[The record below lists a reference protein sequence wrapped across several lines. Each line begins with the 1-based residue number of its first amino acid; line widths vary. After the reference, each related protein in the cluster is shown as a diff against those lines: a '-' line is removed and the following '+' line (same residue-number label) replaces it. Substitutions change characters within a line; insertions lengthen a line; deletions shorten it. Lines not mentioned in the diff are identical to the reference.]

1 MIKFELNDNF
11 KNRFEKF
18 LSSDLFYNQPEHAK
32 SAYWKYHSKLIK
44 YSIKNSLLTL
54 EGKAGFYIPD
64 KKNSYN
70 YFLRSLKIIVKKLIG
85 LDRSHNL
92 SYKAAFAKI
101 MNKKRYV
108 GFQGLLFDKKKTI
121 AKNISDCKKQFSFS
135 YEVDDHIIKAY
146 YYINILNSYMELS
159 KTKFIAEIGGGNGNL
174 MSLLKHHFNSKCI
187 INIDL
192 PETLTLCI
200 PFLENLF
207 PNAKILLPNE
217 INEKVSED
225 VLLNYDFIFL
235 TPGQITLLSEN
246 LIDLFIN
253 TSSFGEM
260 NMSQIKEYI
269 NLIQKVG
276 KQGSFFF
283 CSNRVEKFPVTD
295 DIQYENYKHIKPIRF
310 FEYPFFDNEVLL
322 WEICRFSSLVQNA
335 PVYLRLEKI
344 NKIATELDDYTKK

>member
-1 MIKFELNDNF
+1 MIKIKLNDNF

-18 LSSDLFYNQPEHAK
+18 LSSDLFCNQPKHAK
-32 SAYWKYHSKLIK
+32 TAYWKYHSKKIK

-54 EGKAGFYIPD
+54 EGKSGYYIPD

-70 YFLRSLKIIVKKLIG
+70 FFLRSLKIIVKKLIG
-85 LDRSHNL
+85 LDRSRNL

-101 MNKKRYV
+101 MNEEKRV
-108 GFQGLLFDKKKTI
+108 GIQQLRFDKKKII
-121 AKNISDCKKQFSFS
+121 AKNISDCKKQFHFN
-135 YEVDDHIIKAY
+135 YEVNEHIIRSY

-159 KTKFIAEIGGGNGNL
+159 KTKFIAEIGAGNGNL

-200 PFLENLF
+200 AFLNNLF

-217 INEKVSED
+217 INEKVGED
-225 VLLNYDFIFL
+225 ALLNYDFIFL
-235 TPGQITLLSEN
+235 TPGQITLLEEN

-253 TSSFGEM
+253 TASFGEM
-260 NMSQIKEYI
+260 NMPQIEKYI

-276 KQGSFFF
+276 KQDSFFF
-283 CSNRVEKFPVTD
+283 CNNSIEKIPVGD
-295 DIQYENYKHIKPIRF
+295 DDDNETFQHIKPIRF

-322 WEICRFSSLVQNA
+322 SEICKFSSLVQKI
-335 PVYLRLEKI
+335 PSYLRLEKI
-344 NKIATELDDYTKK
+344 KK

>member
-1 MIKFELNDNF
+1 MEETVDFELKGDF

-18 LSSDLFYNQPEHAK
+18 LSSDLFYNQPKYAK
-32 SAYWKYHSKLIK
+32 TSYWKYHSKQIK

-54 EGKAGFYIPD
+54 EGKSGFYIPD

-70 YFLRSLKIIVKKLIG
+70 FFLRSLKIIVKKLIG

-92 SYKAAFAKI
+92 SHKAAFAKI
-101 MNKKRYV
+101 MNEEKNV
-108 GFQGLLFDKKKTI
+108 GIQQLHFDKKKII
-121 AKNISDCKKQFSFS
+121 AKNISDCKKQFPFN
-135 YEVDDHIIKAY
+135 YEVNEHIIKSY

-159 KTKFIAEIGGGNGNL
+159 KTKFIAEIGAGNGNL

-192 PETLTLCI
+192 PETLILCI

-207 PNAKILLPNE
+207 PKAKILLPNE
-217 INEKVSED
+217 INKKVDED
-225 VLLNYDFIFL
+225 ALLNYDFIFL
-235 TPGQITLLSEN
+235 TPGQIPLLEEN

-253 TSSFGEM
+253 VSSFGEM
-260 NMSQIKEYI
+260 NMPQIEEYI

-276 KQGSFFF
+276 KQGSFFL
-283 CSNRVEKFPVTD
+283 CSNRVEKNPHA
-295 DIQYENYKHIKPIRF
+295 EKRGEKYKHIKPIRF
-310 FEYPFFDNEVLL
+310 FEYPFFDNEILFF
-322 WEICRFSSLVQNA
+322 EICKFSSLVQNA

-344 NKIATELDDYTKK
+344 KK

>member
-1 MIKFELNDNF
+1 MIKFELKDNF

-18 LSSDLFYNQPEHAK
+18 LSSDLFYNQPKHAK
-32 SAYWKYHSKLIK
+32 TAYWEFHSKQIK

-54 EGKAGFYIPD
+54 KGKSGYYIPD

-70 YFLRSLKIIVKKLIG
+70 FFLRSLKIIVKKLIG

-92 SYKAAFAKI
+92 SHKAAFAKI
-101 MNKKRYV
+101 MNEEKNV
-108 GFQGLLFDKKKTI
+108 GIQQLRFDKKKII
-121 AKNISDCKKQFSFS
+121 AKNISDCKKQFPFN
-135 YEVDDHIIKAY
+135 YEVNDFIIKSY

-159 KTKFIAEIGGGNGNL
+159 KTKFIAEIGAGNGNL

-187 INIDL
+187 INVDL

-217 INEKVSED
+217 INEKVGED
-225 VLLNYDFIFL
+225 ALLNYDFIFL
-235 TPGQITLLSEN
+235 TPGQITLLEEN

-260 NMSQIKEYI
+260 NMPQIEEYI

-283 CSNRVEKFPVTD
+283 CSNRVEKIPVSD
-295 DIQYENYKHIKPIRF
+295 DIQNENYKHIKPIRF

-322 WEICRFSSLVQNA
+322 WEICKFSSLIQND

-344 NKIATELDDYTKK
+344 KK

>member
-11 KNRFEKF
+11 KNRLEKF
-18 LSSDLFYNQPEHAK
+18 LSSDLFYNQPKYAK
-32 SAYWKYHSKLIK
+32 TSYWKYHTKQIK

-54 EGKAGFYIPD
+54 EGKSGNYIPD

-70 YFLRSLKIIVKKLIG
+70 FFLRSLKIIVKKLIG
-85 LDRSHNL
+85 LDRSRNL

-101 MNKKRYV
+101 MNEEKNV
-108 GFQGLLFDKKKTI
+108 GFQQLHFDNKKII
-121 AKNISDCKKQFSFS
+121 AKNISDCKKQFPFN
-135 YEVDDHIIKAY
+135 YEVNDQIIRSY

-159 KTKFIAEIGGGNGNL
+159 KTKFIAEIGAGNGNL

-187 INIDL
+187 INVDL
-192 PETLTLCI
+192 PETLILCI

-217 INEKVSED
+217 INEKVGED
-225 VLLNYDFIFL
+225 ALLNYDFIFL
-235 TPGQITLLSEN
+235 TPGQITLLEEN

-253 TSSFGEM
+253 TSSLGEM
-260 NMSQIKEYI
+260 TMPQIEVYI

-283 CSNRVEKFPVTD
+283 CHNSVEKIPVGD
-295 DIQYENYKHIKPIRF
+295 DNQNENYQHIKPIRF
-310 FEYPFFDNEVLL
+310 FEYPFFNNEVLFF
-322 WEICRFSSLVQNA
+322 EICKFTSLVQNN
-335 PVYLRLEKI
+335 PSYLRLEKI
-344 NKIATELDDYTKK
+344 KK

>member
-18 LSSDLFYNQPEHAK
+18 LSSDLFCNQPKHAK
-32 SAYWKYHSKLIK
+32 TDYWKYHSKQIK

-54 EGKAGFYIPD
+54 EGKSGYYIPD

-70 YFLRSLKIIVKKLIG
+70 FFLRSLKIIVKKLIG

-92 SYKAAFAKI
+92 SHKAAFAKT
-101 MNKKRYV
+101 MNEEKNV
-108 GFQGLLFDKKKTI
+108 GIQQLHFDKKKII
-121 AKNISDCKKQFSFS
+121 AKNISDCKKQFPFN
-135 YEVDDHIIKAY
+135 YEVNEHIIKSY

-159 KTKFIAEIGGGNGNL
+159 KTKFIAEIGAGNGNL

-187 INIDL
+187 INVDL

-217 INEKVSED
+217 INEKVGED
-225 VLLNYDFIFL
+225 ALLNYDFIFL
-235 TPGQITLLSEN
+235 TPGQITLLEEN

-253 TSSFGEM
+253 TSSFAEM
-260 NMSQIKEYI
+260 NMSQIEKYI

-276 KQGSFFF
+276 KQDSFFF
-283 CSNRVEKFPVTD
+283 CNNSIEKIPVGD
-295 DIQYENYKHIKPIRF
+295 DNENFQHIKPIRF

-322 WEICRFSSLVQNA
+322 FELCKFQSLLCLD
-335 PVYLRLEKI
+335 PSYLRLEKI
-344 NKIATELDDYTKK
+344 KK

>member
-18 LSSDLFYNQPEHAK
+18 LSSDLFYNQPKYAK
-32 SAYWKYHSKLIK
+32 SSPWKYHSKQIK

-54 EGKAGFYIPD
+54 EGEAGWYIPD

-70 YFLRSLKIIVKKLIG
+70 FFLRSLKIIVKKLIG

-101 MNKKRYV
+101 MNEEKNV
-108 GFQGLLFDKKKTI
+108 GIQQLRFDKKKII
-121 AKNISDCKKQFSFS
+121 AKNISDCKKQFPFN
-135 YEVDDHIIKAY
+135 YEVNQHIIRSY

-159 KTKFIAEIGGGNGNL
+159 KTKFIAEIGAGNGNL

-187 INIDL
+187 INVDL

-217 INEKVSED
+217 INEKVGED
-225 VLLNYDFIFL
+225 ALLNYDFIFL
-235 TPGQITLLSEN
+235 TPGQITLLEEN

-253 TSSFGEM
+253 TASFGEM
-260 NMSQIKEYI
+260 NMPQIEEYI

-283 CSNRVEKFPVTD
+283 LSQQC
-295 DIQYENYKHIKPIRF
+295 
-310 FEYPFFDNEVLL
+310 
-322 WEICRFSSLVQNA
+322 
-335 PVYLRLEKI
+335 
-344 NKIATELDDYTKK
+344 

>member
-1 MIKFELNDNF
+1 MIKFELNNNF

-18 LSSDLFYNQPEHAK
+18 LSSDLFCNQPKHAK
-32 SAYWKYHSKLIK
+32 TGYWKYHSKQIK

-54 EGKAGFYIPD
+54 EGKSGYYIPD

-70 YFLRSLKIIVKKLIG
+70 FFLRSLKIIVKKLIG
-85 LDRSHNL
+85 LDRSHHL
-92 SYKAAFAKI
+92 SYKAAFAKV
-101 MNKKRYV
+101 MNEEKKV
-108 GFQGLLFDKKKTI
+108 GLQQLRFDKKKII
-121 AKNISDCKKQFSFS
+121 AKNISDCKKQFPFN
-135 YEVDDHIIKAY
+135 YEVNDFIIKSY

-159 KTKFIAEIGGGNGNL
+159 KTKFIAEIGAGNGNL

-187 INIDL
+187 INVDL

-200 PFLENLF
+200 PFLANLF

-217 INEKVSED
+217 INEKIGED
-225 VLLNYDFIFL
+225 ALLNYDFIFL
-235 TPGQITLLSEN
+235 TPGQITLLEEN

-260 NMSQIKEYI
+260 NMPQIEEYI

-283 CSNRVEKFPVTD
+283 CHNSVDEIPVAD
-295 DIQYENYKHIKPIRF
+295 DKQNENYQHLKPTRF
-310 FEYPFFDNEVLL
+310 FEYPFFNNEVLL
-322 WEICRFSSLVQNA
+322 FQICKFTSLVQNNPA
-335 PVYLRLEKI
+335 YLRLEK
-344 NKIATELDDYTKK
+344 LKK

>member
-1 MIKFELNDNF
+1 MGNNYMHHAASKFELKDNF

-18 LSSDLFYNQPEHAK
+18 LSSDLFYNQPKYAK
-32 SAYWKYHSKLIK
+32 SPLWKYHSSQVK
-44 YSIKNSLLTL
+44 YLIKNSLLRV
-54 EGKAGFYIPD
+54 EGKGGWYIPD

-70 YFLRSLKIIVKKLIG
+70 FFLRSLKTIVKKLIG
-85 LDRSHNL
+85 LDRSHHL
-92 SYKAAFAKI
+92 SYKAAFAKV
-101 MNKKRYV
+101 MNREGNV
-108 GFQGLLFDKKKTI
+108 GFQKLLFDKKKII
-121 AKNISDCKKQFSFS
+121 AKNISDCKKQFPFN
-135 YEVDDHIIKAY
+135 YEVNEHIIRSY

-159 KTKFIAEIGGGNGNL
+159 KTKFIAEIGAGNGNL

-187 INIDL
+187 INVDL

-217 INEKVSED
+217 INEKIGED

-235 TPGQITLLSEN
+235 TPGQVTLLEEN

-253 TSSFGEM
+253 TASLGEM
-260 NMSQIKEYI
+260 NMSQIEVYI

-283 CSNRVEKFPVTD
+283 CANRVERTD
-295 DIQYENYKHIKPIRF
+295 DNQNHQHIKPIRF

-322 WEICRFSSLVQNA
+322 FEICKFTSLVQNN
-335 PVYLRLEKI
+335 PSYVRLEKI
-344 NKIATELDDYTKK
+344 RK

>member
-32 SAYWKYHSKLIK
+32 TAYWKYHSKKIK
-44 YSIKNSLLTL
+44 YSIKNSILTL
-54 EGKAGFYIPD
+54 EGKSGNYIPD

-70 YFLRSLKIIVKKLIG
+70 FFLRLLKIFVKKIIN
-85 LDRSHNL
+85 LDRSHHL
-92 SYKAAFAKI
+92 SYKAAFAKV
-101 MNKKRYV
+101 MKEERNA
-108 GFQGLLFDKKKTI
+108 GLQQLQFDKKKII
-121 AKNISDCKKQFSFS
+121 AKNFSDCKKQFPFN
-135 YEVDDHIIKAY
+135 YAINAHIIKAY

-159 KTKFIAEIGGGNGNL
+159 KTKFITEIGAGNGNL
-174 MSLLKHHFNSKCI
+174 MLLLKYHFKSKCI

-192 PETLTLCI
+192 PETLILCV

-217 INEKVSED
+217 INEKID
-225 VLLNYDFIFL
+225 KDTLLNYDFIFL
-235 TPGQITLLSEN
+235 TPNQITLLEEN

-253 TSSFGEM
+253 TSSFMEM
-260 NMSQIKEYI
+260 NMSQIEKYI

-283 CSNRVEKFPVTD
+283 LC
-295 DIQYENYKHIKPIRF
+295 Q
-310 FEYPFFDNEVLL
+310 
-322 WEICRFSSLVQNA
+322 
-335 PVYLRLEKI
+335 
-344 NKIATELDDYTKK
+344 

>member
-1 MIKFELNDNF
+1 MVKFELNDNF
-11 KNRFEKF
+11 KSRLEKF

-32 SAYWKYHSKLIK
+32 SAYWKYHSKRIK

-54 EGKAGFYIPD
+54 EGKSGFYIPD

-70 YFLRSLKIIVKKLIG
+70 FFLRSLKIIVKKLIG
-85 LDRSHNL
+85 LDRSHHL
-92 SYKAAFAKI
+92 SYKAAFAKV
-101 MNKKRYV
+101 MNEEKKV
-108 GFQGLLFDKKKTI
+108 GLQQLRFDKKKIIT
-121 AKNISDCKKQFSFS
+121 KNISDCKKQFPFN
-135 YEVDDHIIKAY
+135 YEVNDFIIKSY

-159 KTKFIAEIGGGNGNL
+159 KTKFIAEIGAGNGNL
-174 MSLLKHHFNSKCI
+174 MALLKHHFNSKCI

-200 PFLENLF
+200 AFLNNLF

-217 INEKVSED
+217 INEKVGED
-225 VLLNYDFIFL
+225 ALLNYDFIFL
-235 TPGQITLLSEN
+235 TPGQITLLEEN

-260 NMSQIKEYI
+260 NMPQIEEYI

-283 CSNRVEKFPVTD
+283 CHNSVDEIPVAD
-295 DIQYENYKHIKPIRF
+295 DKQNENYQHIKPTRF
-310 FEYPFFDNEVLL
+310 FEYPFFNNEVLFF
-322 WEICRFSSLVQNA
+322 EICRFTRLVQYS
-335 PVYLRLEKI
+335 PSYLRLEKI
-344 NKIATELDDYTKK
+344 KK

>member
-1 MIKFELNDNF
+1 MIKFKLKDNF

-18 LSSDLFYNQPEHAK
+18 LSSDLFYNQPK
-32 SAYWKYHSKLIK
+32 YSKTSYWEYHSKQIN

-54 EGKAGFYIPD
+54 KGKSGYYIPD

-70 YFLRSLKIIVKKLIG
+70 FFLRSLKTVIKKLIG
-85 LDRSHNL
+85 LERSPKL

-101 MNKKRYV
+101 MNSDKNA
-108 GFQGLLFDKKKTI
+108 GFQQLQFDKKKII
-121 AKNISDCKKQFSFS
+121 AKNISDCKKQFPFN
-135 YEVDDHIIKAY
+135 YEVNDQIIRSY

-159 KTKFIAEIGGGNGNL
+159 KTKFIAEIGAGNGNL
-174 MSLLKHHFNSKCI
+174 MALLKHHFNSKCI
-187 INIDL
+187 INVDL

-200 PFLENLF
+200 PFLANLF

-217 INEKVSED
+217 INEKISED
-225 VLLNYDFIFL
+225 TLLNYDFIFL
-235 TPGQITLLSEN
+235 TPGQITLLEEN

-260 NMSQIKEYI
+260 NMPQIEEYI

-283 CSNRVEKFPVTD
+283 CSNRVEKSPNVETKDKNFK
-295 DIQYENYKHIKPIRF
+295 NIKPIKF
-310 FEYPFFDNEVLL
+310 LEYPFFNNEILFF
-322 WEICRFSSLVQNA
+322 EICKFNSLVQNS
-335 PVYLRLEKI
+335 PGYLRLEKI
-344 NKIATELDDYTKK
+344 KK